1 MSSSITAVLVDAH
14 TGIPVEGHDDFDNS
28 LHLWCLLGIRSLAV
42 RREYGTWEW
51 VTTHGRTTWKALGYE
66 VREVRIVHHEQIM
79 ERFLDALCDMFARI
93 AAIDVERQNANERN
107 YERQMER
114 FYGDIGPQTLDEQL
128 KNIWREGARLAGAR

>member
-14 TGIPVEGHDDFDNS
+14 TGIPVEGHDDIDVA
-28 LHLWCLLGIRSLAV
+28 LYERCAYGIRSLAV

-66 VREVRIVHHEQIM
+66 VREVRVVYHEQIM
-79 ERFLDALCDMFARI
+79 ERFIDALCDMFARI
-93 AAIDVERQNANERN
+93 AAVDVERQNANERK